1 VPSQG
6 TLTLDVELGDTI
18 EVVKHI
24 IQGSTGIG
32 MHAQRLIFAG
42 KQLEDDR
49 TLSDYNIH
57 KGSTLHLV
65 LRLFGGR
72 AGGGGRGS
80 APPPPLHMQA
90 TMKWLTT
97 HRCAAVK
104 GTTLY
109 SLVGHK
115 ARAGSTIVVD
125 VPDLLGMSLR
135 ESPAFPL
142 SGANVTRLAVAA
154 LVGSGVDV
162 SGAGPEVQRVLTQA
176 REQLV
181 ADAVARIL
189 SLWQRMDTF
198 VGPEHVCTVQLVVPP
213 HAAVAPV
220 GPPSLDAFTEPA
232 GLLQRG
238 NWVAARGKLTEIV
251 ARDAFLTDALVAA
264 LRSAAMVGPSVP
276 VQVVTAAL
284 PSAIARAVADLPAH
298 GSLLCVTRD
307 PHAALQL
314 AATAPED
321 LDGRDMFWVH
331 ALPAKRSGFMR
342 AMRLTDLPSAQ
353 RKQVCVC
360 VCVCVSVCV
369 CLCASG
375 AFWVHA
381 TAAS

>member
-1 VPSQG
+1 MVATQSNA
-6 TLTLDVELGDTI
+6 
-18 EVVKHI
+18 KHC
-24 IQGSTGIG
+24 
-32 MHAQRLIFAG
+32 L
-42 KQLEDDR
+42 L
-49 TLSDYNIH
+49 
-57 KGSTLHLV
+57 
-65 LRLFGGR
+65 
-72 AGGGGRGS
+72 
-80 APPPPLHMQA
+80 PPPHPTPSLSSP
-90 TMKWLTT
+90 
-97 HRCAAVK
+97 

-142 SGANVTRLAVAA
+142 GGANVTRLAVAS

-162 SGAGPEVQRVLTQA
+162 GGAGPEVQRVLTQA

-220 GPPSLDAFTEPA
+220 GAPSLDAFTEPA
-232 GLLQRG
+232 ELLQRG

-264 LRSAAMVGPSVP
+264 LRSADPGTMDGPSSSVP

-321 LDGRDMFWVH
+321 LDGRDMFVRRLWACLTPHTLSCAGRVTH
-331 ALPAKRSGFMR
+331 ILPAPVSLRPPPPPPAVNTTVGARVARKTVGVYESYALVGF
-342 AMRLTDLPSAQ
+342 AFSPAQ
-353 RKQVCVC
+353 TGMCVC
-360 VCVCVSVCV
+360 LCVCV

-381 TAAS
+381 TVAS

>member
-1 VPSQG
+1 
-6 TLTLDVELGDTI
+6 
-18 EVVKHI
+18 
-24 IQGSTGIG
+24 
-32 MHAQRLIFAG
+32 M
-42 KQLEDDR
+42 
-49 TLSDYNIH
+49 
-57 KGSTLHLV
+57 
-65 LRLFGGR
+65 
-72 AGGGGRGS
+72 
-80 APPPPLHMQA
+80 
-90 TMKWLTT
+90 
-97 HRCAAVK
+97 
-104 GTTLY
+104 
-109 SLVGHK
+109 
-115 ARAGSTIVVD
+115 VD

-264 LRSAAMVGPSVP
+264 LRIADPGTMVGLWPFA

-284 PSAIARAVADLPAH
+284 PSVIARAVADLPAH

-321 LDGRDMFWVH
+321 DLDGRDMFVRRLWACLTPHTLSCAGRVTH
-331 ALPAKRSGFMR
+331 ILPAPVSLRPPPPHSGCTR
-342 AMRLTDLPSAQ
+342 CPQNGRGL
-353 RKQVCVC
+353 
-360 VCVCVSVCV
+360 
-369 CLCASG
+369 
-375 AFWVHA
+375 
-381 TAAS
+381 

>member
-1 VPSQG
+1 
-6 TLTLDVELGDTI
+6 
-18 EVVKHI
+18 
-24 IQGSTGIG
+24 
-32 MHAQRLIFAG
+32 M
-42 KQLEDDR
+42 
-49 TLSDYNIH
+49 
-57 KGSTLHLV
+57 
-65 LRLFGGR
+65 
-72 AGGGGRGS
+72 
-80 APPPPLHMQA
+80 
-90 TMKWLTT
+90 
-97 HRCAAVK
+97 
-104 GTTLY
+104 
-109 SLVGHK
+109 
-115 ARAGSTIVVD
+115 VD

-220 GPPSLDAFTEPA
+220 GPPSLAAFTEPA

-321 LDGRDMFWVH
+321 LDGRDMFVRRLWACLTPHTLSCAGRVTHILPAPVSLRPPPPHPLSTPQWVH

-342 AMRLTDLPSAQ
+342 AMRLSDLPSAQ

-360 VCVCVSVCV
+360 VCVCVCARAGRFGCMQLRPHSDSDTLLSRDLLQARYLSLALTLVKRATVPAVCR
-369 CLCASG
+369 AIDSAG
-375 AFWVHA
+375 S
-381 TAAS
+381 AAAPGRGREWEGRRTEMW

>member
-1 VPSQG
+1 MRNGGNAKQRKALPS
-6 TLTLDVELGDTI
+6 
-18 EVVKHI
+18 
-24 IQGSTGIG
+24 
-32 MHAQRLIFAG
+32 
-42 KQLEDDR
+42 
-49 TLSDYNIH
+49 
-57 KGSTLHLV
+57 
-65 LRLFGGR
+65 
-72 AGGGGRGS
+72 
-80 APPPPLHMQA
+80 PPPPHPTPSLSFP
-90 TMKWLTT
+90 
-97 HRCAAVK
+97 

-220 GPPSLDAFTEPA
+220 GPPSLAAFTEPA
-232 GLLQRG
+232 ELLQRG

-321 LDGRDMFWVH
+321 LDGRDMFVRRLWACLTPHTLSCAGRVTH
-331 ALPAKRSGFMR
+331 ILPAPVSLRPPPPTRCQHHSGCTR
-342 AMRLTDLPSAQ
+342 CPQNGRGL
-353 RKQVCVC
+353 
-360 VCVCVSVCV
+360 
-369 CLCASG
+369 
-375 AFWVHA
+375 
-381 TAAS
+381 